1 MFEELNNA
9 FPDHSYFYEV
19 NGLTM
24 SEALERCAR
33 MAGDAGT
40 VFNYHGKIIFAVKFN
55 LGDSIGWA
63 TLLPGNPTE

>member
-9 FPDHSYFYEV
+9 FPDHNYFYEV

-33 MAGDAGT
+33 MAGDAGA
-40 VFNYHGKIIFAVKFN
+40 VFNHQGKIIFAVKFN
-55 LGDSIGWA
+55 LGNSIGWA